1 MTPGRAAFVIVA
13 LAAAAASLDAQ
24 NANMAGRDEGLTYS
38 SGQSVVPVYAG
49 WSRNADGT
57 FDLHFSYLNRNW
69 QEHLHIPIGPDNN
82 IGPATFGPDGGQ
94 PTYFL
99 PRNNRWVFSVRV
111 PAEFGTRELV
121 WTLTS
126 HGLTYRAHGTLDPG
140 YAVDDFTIQH
150 EYGSDSTP
158 GRKPPTLRVEGEK
171 RRAARVGERVEKMQ
185 DHARIAVHRARNI
198 GEHHQRR
205 PFGCAPFESWQQEL
219 RPLGGDL
226 PQHPALVEP
235 LALVCGCVPPG
246 QDLLHHQRHALDR
259 LARLAQLLGRH
270 LLEVLLPEHLA
281 RAPGLGRVHLDS
293 VFFARGLRLVVA
305 EELLA
310 QPPGKFL
317 AGLIRRS
324 ARRFRQ
330 H

>member
-171 RRAARVGERVEKMQ
+171 RRAARVGERVPLAAVAI
-185 DHARIAVHRARNI
+185 DDNPPPRRIREAPGSRASDNDAALTT
-198 GEHHQRR
+198 GSRR
-205 PFGCAPFESWQQEL
+205 PGEVGPGQV
-219 RPLGGDL
+219 GGDSVRSS
-226 PQHPALVEP
+226 AT
-235 LALVCGCVPPG
+235 
-246 QDLLHHQRHALDR
+246 
-259 LARLAQLLGRH
+259 
-270 LLEVLLPEHLA
+270 
-281 RAPGLGRVHLDS
+281 GLRFAWHVYRGAGGRVHFDPPIPFK
-293 VFFARGLRLVVA
+293 VWEDQRGGSPWA
-305 EELLA
+305 PGW
-310 QPPGKFL
+310 QPPPIPPGNRWTHTAIFDGPGPYVLRALAHNGSKFTYD
-317 AGLIRRS
+317 
-324 ARRFRQ
+324 
-330 H
+330 HVTVVVTP